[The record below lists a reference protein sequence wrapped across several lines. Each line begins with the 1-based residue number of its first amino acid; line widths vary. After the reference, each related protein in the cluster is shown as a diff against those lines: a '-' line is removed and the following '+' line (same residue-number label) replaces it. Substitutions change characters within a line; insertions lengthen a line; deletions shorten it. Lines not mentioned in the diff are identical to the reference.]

1 MKTDLAFVAITP
13 RSLARGLTGAIIARL
28 LSMPALEFVGVRM
41 YAPSDRFVDEYRRII
56 AGVKMPHH
64 YHEAYLHFIDTQY
77 RRDACLA
84 NGYTNRLM
92 VLFFRGRGIL
102 SCLKSEIG
110 GDYQPKPSA
119 KTLRDTF
126 ANFSVAPDGSF
137 REFEPA
143 VDIPPTPESNRELL
157 RLLAR
162 FAESDGGVIEK
173 SIPQP
178 KGAQFETTLVMIKPD
193 HLQRPSALPGNIIG
207 MLSTIGLYIVGA
219 RLFHMSVEQAFR
231 FYGFLEEVF
240 VTRLK
245 FLVEK
250 KLRAHL
256 SGAMGYALSD
266 IDYSRMA
273 DVLKRKNAHYELCK
287 IIEYMTG
294 IHPDTVRGKKARAQP
309 GPARCFALLY
319 TGEDAIRKVRE
330 KLGATDPR
338 KAAAGTIRADYG
350 HDLMRN
356 GMHASDSLASA
367 KREREIVGLWGG
379 EPSDERKMILRWLRA
394 H

>member
-1 MKTDLAFVAITP
+1 MKTDLTFAIITP
-13 RSLARGLTGAIIARL
+13 RSLARGLTGGIIARL
-28 LSMPALEFVGVRM
+28 LSAPLLEFVGVRM
-41 YAPSDRFVDEYRRII
+41 YAPSDRFVDEYHRII
-56 AGVKMPHH
+56 AKVKMPRH
-64 YHEAYLHFIDTQY
+64 YHEAYLDFIATQY
-77 RRDACLA
+77 RRDTCLA

-92 VLFFRGRGIL
+92 VLFFRGRDAL
-102 SCLKSEIG
+102 SYLNHEIV

-143 VDIPPTPESNRELL
+143 VDTPPTPAANRELL

-162 FAESDGGVIEK
+162 FAESDGGVIERAV
-173 SIPQP
+173 PQP
-178 KGAQFETTLVMIKPD
+178 PGVKFETTLVMIKPD
-193 HLQRPSALPGNIIG
+193 YLQRPSALPGNIIG

-219 RLFHMSVEQAFR
+219 RLFHMSVEQGFR
-231 FYGFLEEVF
+231 FYGFLEDVF

-256 SGAMGYALSD
+256 AGAMGYPLSD
-266 IDYSRMA
+266 SDYSRMA
-273 DVLKRKNAHYELCK
+273 DVIKRKNAHYELCK

-294 IHPDTVRGKKARAQP
+294 VHPDTVRSKAARMRP

-319 TGEDAIRKVRE
+319 TGEGAIRKVRD

-338 KAAAGTIRADYG
+338 QAAAGTIR
-350 HDLMRN
+350 
-356 GMHASDSLASA
+356 
-367 KREREIVGLWGG
+367 
-379 EPSDERKMILRWLRA
+379 
-394 H
+394 